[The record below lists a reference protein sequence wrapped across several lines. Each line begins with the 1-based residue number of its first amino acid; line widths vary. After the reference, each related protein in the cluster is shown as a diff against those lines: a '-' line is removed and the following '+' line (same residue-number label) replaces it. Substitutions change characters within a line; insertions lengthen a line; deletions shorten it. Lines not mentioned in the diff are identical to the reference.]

1 MRLLDILFGTLVLF
15 PLLADAAWF
24 EIPGFHSLAL
34 SDLGIPLLAAALIVE
49 AARRW
54 SRWPWMKV
62 LWPAAGVLGAL
73 FLLVLLWRRWAP
85 ENAIWNATHGGGAVT
100 LVALVAV
107 AVGQELLFPPGNE
120 ARAGMA
126 RCACALAGPHTL
138 ECCGCGGSALSL
150 GFALASPRFRDAW
163 VRLGHFHQRDL
174 ESDAWEWLRFVGE
187 RRNQPLLRP
196 PIAFVLGAGSLVLD
210 DSAARNLALC
220 AGVRACRGRS
230 GAVLPRARAARS
242 RALGAGRFALALLV
256 LSS

>member
-62 LWPAAGVLGAL
+62 LWPAAGALGA
-73 FLLVLLWRRWAP
+73 R
-85 ENAIWNATHGGGAVT
+85 
-100 LVALVAV
+100 
-107 AVGQELLFPPGNE
+107 AVGKELLFPPGND
-120 ARAGMA
+120 ACAGMA

-138 ECCGCGGSALSL
+138 ECCGCGGSALPL